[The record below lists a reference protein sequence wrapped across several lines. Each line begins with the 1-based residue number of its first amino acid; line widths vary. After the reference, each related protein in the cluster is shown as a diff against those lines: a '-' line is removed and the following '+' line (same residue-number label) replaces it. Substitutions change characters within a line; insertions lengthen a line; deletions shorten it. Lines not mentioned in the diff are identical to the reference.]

1 MKFFVPLALTATLLT
16 VSSVASADRSYV
28 AKVNENNEFCARI
41 KPIGIAGLRSHKTC
55 KTIEEWKAA
64 GYRVDV
70 KKPVGNI
77 EKTAEV

>member
-1 MKFFVPLALTATLLT
+1 MKFFLPLALTTTLLT

-41 KPIGIAGLRSHKTC
+41 KPVGDWRSVKVCKSIEDWKTS
-55 KTIEEWKAA
+55 

-70 KKPVGNI
+70 KKPAGSI
-77 EKTAEV
+77 ERAAEV